1 MHNNRRILLLAL
13 TSVFHFSFNSSAQ
26 KDVTKLFTF
35 NICNVEIYDDV
46 PADTPKYDD
55 YRRLNKGP
63 KLGEAICSFSEGYPT
78 ISLHFDKIKNRP
90 TGYGEPRGKRIIL
103 VPKKNADT
111 GLNFYEQTFIIP
123 YKDTTS
129 NYTIRFE
136 PQIDGYYLNS
146 YMNNDC
152 DFGDDPYQ
160 HADQHG
166 LWAIDQ
172 VYQGRG
178 GRHAIAIALDLDAY
192 RLYSN
197 LNSLGY
203 EIQSQEYKLW
213 PHSKDDL
220 LRIQASID
228 TSQWLYNY
236 VPSLS
241 DLIDTTL
248 YYAGQPLQTF
258 MEPDSLLIHLLNS
271 ERSKET
277 YKCFYK
283 GDFSNIGRE
292 YEDFGE
298 EKALLPSM
306 RSTEYNIFDMCRIYL
321 KDAFLEKLSS
331 ASISQITKIL
341 QISAKQLN
349 SPQIITF
356 SESKNDTQYQYWSFL
371 TRRLQRWHIECYTA
385 YHYER
390 TLFIQI
396 LERALIRDLENFS
409 VESSK
414 EMADQLTQLRNIL
427 QSEFRLTWLGLCKPL
442 DGSGSHETNRY
453 SGARPKTRITN
464 FDQKVNST
472 LGELYLQCFRNPDV
486 KANYLQYLNNLAYGV
501 TDGEGNQYVDMES
514 QLFDS
519 EEFRNKLLLTG
530 GEITCSPEDS
540 YSYNTL
546 IEQLSESMEY
556 RYPYRAPWTSFS
568 WESTNDEVIFRM
580 QSSNGSRTTI
590 IPFQSERECSQYV
603 TEFLELDSAQL
614 VVSLTKV
621 NSTPR
626 RLDPADFS
634 IQVDRGQVQIPNHLA
649 DSLSA
654 VLSETS
660 IPTGSIPSEV
670 YSLEQEINKLSA
682 ATAELEEFNS
692 SFSACPEMAHS
703 LGFSIPEDQ
712 LLQLRQSMEKI
723 TTEFLP
729 IADAIGEAGARERAE
744 QERKRLEAISKQ
756 RGTYFYSSREFNFE
770 VIVSKS
776 SWASKLTMKSGG
788 WNVPSGIEFGS
799 VIENRLMDESG
810 FFEIGRVRG
819 TSIRFQFNNS
829 YITLEKQ

>member
-1 MHNNRRILLLAL
+1 MHSNSRILLLAL
-13 TSVFHFSFNSSAQ
+13 TSVFHFSFKSSAQ
-26 KDVTKLFTF
+26 KDVTKMFTF

-46 PADTPKYDD
+46 PADTPKYDA
-55 YRRLNKGP
+55 YRGLNKGP
-63 KLGEAICSFSEGYPT
+63 KLGEAICSFSDGYPT

-90 TGYGEPRGKRIIL
+90 TGYGKPRGKRIVL
-103 VPKKNADT
+103 VPT
-111 GLNFYEQTFIIP
+111 GLNFKEQEFIIP

-129 NYTIRFE
+129 NYTIRLE
-136 PQIDGYYLNS
+136 PKDVRNYLYS
-146 YMNNDC
+146 YMSNDC
-152 DFGDDPYQ
+152 DFGDNPYQ
-160 HADQHG
+160 NADQYG

-172 VYQGRG
+172 VNQGRW
-178 GRHAIAIALDLDAY
+178 GRQTIAIALDLDAY

-197 LNSLGY
+197 LYSLGY
-203 EIQSQEYKLW
+203 SQENTLW

-220 LRIQASID
+220 LRVKASID
-228 TSQWLYNY
+228 SSQWLYNY

-241 DLIDTTL
+241 ALIDTTL
-248 YYAGQPLQTF
+248 YYAGQTLQTF

-271 ERSKET
+271 EHSKET
-277 YKCFYK
+277 YKCFSK

-292 YEDFGE
+292 YEDFEE

-306 RSTEYNIFDMCRIYL
+306 RHTEYKIFDMCRIYL

-331 ASISQITKIL
+331 APISQITKIL
-341 QISAKQLN
+341 QISA
-349 SPQIITF
+349 TF
-356 SESKNDTQYQYWSFL
+356 SESKNRNTFSESKNNAQYQYWSFL
-371 TRRLQRWHIECYTA
+371 TRRLQRWHTECYTA
-385 YHYER
+385 YDYKR
-390 TLFIQI
+390 TLFTQI

-427 QSEFRLTWLGLCKPL
+427 KSEFGLTWLGLCKPL
-442 DGSGSHETNRY
+442 DGSGSHETSRY
-453 SGARPKTRITN
+453 SGTRPKTRITS
-464 FDQKVNST
+464 FDQKVSST
-472 LGELYLQCFRNPDV
+472 LGELYLQCFRNPDD

-501 TDGEGNQYVDMES
+501 TDGEGDRYVDMES
-514 QLFDS
+514 QLFNS

-568 WESTNDEVIFRM
+568 WGSTNDEVIFRM

-590 IPFQSERECSQYV
+590 IPFQKETFLFSERECMQNV
-603 TEFLELDSAQL
+603 TEFLEFDSAQL
-614 VVSLTKV
+614 VVKLTKV

-634 IQVDRGQVQIPNHLA
+634 IQVDGGQVQIPNHLA

-670 YSLEQEINKLSA
+670 YSLEQEIKKLSA

-692 SFSACPEMAHS
+692 SIVNCPEMAHS

-729 IADAIGEAGARERAE
+729 IADAIGGAAARERAE

-756 RGTYFYSSREFNFE
+756 RGTYYYSSREFDFE

-776 SWASKLTMKSGG
+776 TWASELTMKSGG

-810 FFEIGRVRG
+810 FIEIGRVRG